1 MNGTSMRQPL
11 ITRQVG
17 WFLLFALLANSCLS
31 LLFAVLPLFAS
42 DTTGNEV
49 IAGLTTG
56 TMMLVTVLVELATP
70 RLMSAIGYRR
80 SMELG
85 AVLLGLPALLLIPF
99 AETWAILLVAAIRG
113 AGLAITVVATT
124 ALAAHLFPP
133 ERRGE
138 GLGIFGAVISLPAVA
153 LLPLGLWLAE
163 TIGFESTFLIAGAL
177 TVVALAISRTLPT
190 LHPGATPAHGVMTEL
205 REPGILQPTVIFGLS
220 TFAVG
225 ILITYLALAVPEDRR
240 HIAAIGLFVQAV
252 CTAFGRYGSG
262 RLGDRLGAGSLL
274 APSMLLCAVGMTLI
288 VATGST
294 ISILAGMAVFGLGLG
309 GAQNTSLTMMFERAA
324 SDRYAQ
330 VSVIWNL
337 AYDAGQ
343 PA

>member
-113 AGLAITVVATT
+113 AG
-124 ALAAHLFPP
+124 
-133 ERRGE
+133 
-138 GLGIFGAVISLPAVA
+138 
-153 LLPLGLWLAE
+153 
-163 TIGFESTFLIAGAL
+163 
-177 TVVALAISRTLPT
+177 
-190 LHPGATPAHGVMTEL
+190 
-205 REPGILQPTVIFGLS
+205 
-220 TFAVG
+220 
-225 ILITYLALAVPEDRR
+225 
-240 HIAAIGLFVQAV
+240 
-252 CTAFGRYGSG
+252 
-262 RLGDRLGAGSLL
+262 
-274 APSMLLCAVGMTLI
+274 
-288 VATGST
+288 
-294 ISILAGMAVFGLGLG
+294 
-309 GAQNTSLTMMFERAA
+309 
-324 SDRYAQ
+324 
-330 VSVIWNL
+330 
-337 AYDAGQ
+337 
-343 PA
+343 